1 MKSAIA
7 APYDDSDEL
16 LALLEKLRDEGEV
29 VISSFNQEL
38 SEQDQRELD
47 CDRRIVQRG
56 GMWVVEKF

>member
-1 MKSAIA
+1 
-7 APYDDSDEL
+7 L